1 MEIVLVI
8 AVILVIAL
16 VIGSMDNNRPV
27 SDWSDEKLLRMH
39 DKLNKAA
46 NAAFM
51 AKDYNKSGE
60 HQEKFKEVGE
70 EIKRRQ
76 NAAFSQKS
84 GKSASDLSQQEQMN
98 LMQVAAQR
106 SAALM
111 QETMQNNKCTEP
123 EAKKIIASKID
134 AITQDFIKQ
143 GHDPDSAN
151 ERAIQKILGL
161 GT

>member
-39 DKLNKAA
+39 DK
-46 NAAFM
+46 
-51 AKDYNKSGE
+51 SCE
-60 HQEKFKEVGE
+60 HQEKFNEVGE